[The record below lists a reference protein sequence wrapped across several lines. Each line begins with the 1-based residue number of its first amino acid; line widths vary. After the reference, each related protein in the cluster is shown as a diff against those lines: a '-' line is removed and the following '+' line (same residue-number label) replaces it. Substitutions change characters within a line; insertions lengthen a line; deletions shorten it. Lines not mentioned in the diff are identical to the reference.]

1 MFLIMEI
8 QYHHI
13 NKNLLT
19 LLLTVFLDF
28 LGFGLIIPIIAP
40 ILLDPVN
47 GVLHAGY
54 SYSARTIILGLLI
67 AAFPIAQFFGA
78 PILGSLSDKYGRKK
92 ILLVSIF
99 MTSISLFLFGI
110 GVTTQNLFL
119 LFFSR
124 FLNGLMGG
132 NVSTAQSAIADMSD
146 LQSKAKNFGLMGMM
160 FGLGFILGPFFGGKL
175 ADSSVLPWFN
185 FSTPFWVAGSL
196 SMINVF
202 LISAW
207 FQETLKISKDNVRL
221 NFGTGIQ
228 NFRRAFSSLSL
239 RTIFTV
245 SFLTIFGFNAFMQ
258 FFQVYLIT
266 RFQYNQAHIGM
277 IYAYMG
283 FWIVIAQ
290 GGFVRL
296 LSNKFLPWKILRVSI
311 LVLSVAIMML
321 LLPATSSA
329 LFWILPFVA
338 LAQGVTT
345 PNIIAM
351 ISNSAGVQDQGE
363 ILGINQSVQ
372 AVGFAVP
379 PVLAGCISTLDYRL
393 PVIMGSLFVAAA
405 WLIHLMYFHKSH
417 NA

>member
-1 MFLIMEI
+1 MQI
-8 QYHHI
+8 QNHHI

-54 SYSARTIILGLLI
+54 SYSSRTIILGLLI

-78 PILGSLSDKYGRKK
+78 PVLGSLSDKYGRKK
-92 ILLVSIF
+92 ILLASIF
-99 MTSISLFLFGI
+99 MTSVSLFLFGI
-110 GVTTQNLFL
+110 GVAAQNLFL

-146 LQSKAKNFGLMGMM
+146 LQSKAKNFGMMGMM

-175 ADSSVLPWFN
+175 ADPGVLPWFN
-185 FSTPFWVAGSL
+185 FSTPFWVAGTL
-196 SMINVF
+196 SMINVI

-207 FQETLKISKDNVRL
+207 FRETLKISKDNVRL
-221 NFGTGIQ
+221 NFGTGLHNI
-228 NFRRAFSSLSL
+228 RRAFTSSSL
-239 RTIFTV
+239 RTIFTI

-266 RFQYNQAHIGM
+266 RFNYNQAHIGM
-277 IYAYMG
+277 VYAYMG

-296 LSNKFLPWKILRVSI
+296 FSKYQPWKILRISVLI
-311 LVLSVAIMML
+311 LSVSIMML
-321 LLPATSSA
+321 LLPTTSS
-329 LFWILPFVA
+329 LLLWILPLVP

-345 PNIIAM
+345 PNIIAI
-351 ISNSAGVQDQGE
+351 ISNSVGMQDQGE

-379 PVLAGCISTLDYRL
+379 PILAGVVSSFDYRL
-393 PVIMGSLFVAAA
+393 PIVMGSLFVASA
-405 WLIHLMYFHKSH
+405 WLIHLIYYRRSH

>member
-1 MFLIMEI
+1 MSLPMEI
-8 QYHHI
+8 QNHHI
-13 NKNLLT
+13 KKNLLT

-28 LGFGLIIPIIAP
+28 LGFGLILPIIAP

-54 SYSARTIILGLLI
+54 SYSSRTIILGFLI

-78 PILGSLSDKYGRKK
+78 PVLGSLSDKYGRKK

-99 MTSISLFLFGI
+99 MTSVSLILFGI
-110 GVTTQNLFL
+110 GVATQNLFL

-124 FLNGLMGG
+124 SLNGLMGG

-175 ADSSVLPWFN
+175 ADPSVLPWFN
-185 FSTPFWVAGSL
+185 YSTPFWVAGSL
-196 SMINVF
+196 SIINVI
-202 LISAW
+202 LISIW
-207 FQETLKISKDNVRL
+207 FRETLKSSKATVKL
-221 NFGTGIQ
+221 NFGSGVKNI
-228 NFRRAFSSLSL
+228 RRAFLSSSL
-239 RTIFTV
+239 RIIFTV
-245 SFLTIFGFNAFMQ
+245 SFLTIFGFNAFTQ

-277 IYAYMG
+277 VYAYMG

-290 GGFVRL
+290 GGFVRV
-296 LSNKFLPWKILRVSI
+296 LSKKYLPSKILRVSI
-311 LVLSVAIMML
+311 LILSIAIMML
-321 LLPATSSA
+321 LLPATSSI
-329 LFWILPFVA
+329 LFWILPFVS

-345 PNIIAM
+345 PNIITM
-351 ISNSAGVQDQGE
+351 ISNSASVQDQGE

-379 PVLAGCISTLDYRL
+379 PVIAGCISTLDYRL
-393 PVIMGSLFVAAA
+393 PIVMGSIFVATA
-405 WLIHLMYFHKSH
+405 WLIHLIYFRKPHV
-417 NA
+417 A

>member
-1 MFLIMEI
+1 MEI
-8 QYHHI
+8 GSRHI

-40 ILLDPVN
+40 ILLDPIN
-47 GVLHAGY
+47 GVLHQGYGY
-54 SYSARTIILGLLI
+54 SSRTVILGFLI

-99 MTSISLFLFGI
+99 MTSISLLLFGI
-110 GVTTQNLFL
+110 GVSTRNLFL

-175 ADSSVLPWFN
+175 ADPHVASWFN

-207 FQETLKISKDNVRL
+207 FKETLKMSRDTVHL
-221 NFGTGIQ
+221 NFGTGIR
-228 NFRRAFSSLSL
+228 NIRRAFSSSSL

-245 SFLTIFGFNAFMQ
+245 SFLTIFGFNAFTQ
-258 FFQVYLIT
+258 FFKVYLIT
-266 RFQYNQAHIGM
+266 KFQYNQAQIGM
-277 IYAYMG
+277 LYAYMG
-283 FWIVIAQ
+283 FWIVVAQ
-290 GGFVRL
+290 GGFVRV
-296 LSNKFLPWKILRVSI
+296 LSNKYHPGKILRVSI
-311 LVLSVAIMML
+311 IVLSISIMVL
-321 LLPATSSA
+321 LFPNAPSGIY
-329 LFWILPFVA
+329 FILPFVS

-345 PNIIAM
+345 PNVIAI
-351 ISNSAGVQDQGE
+351 ISNSAGVHDQGE

-379 PVLAGCISTLDYRL
+379 PILAGLISTLDYRL
-393 PVIMGSLFVAAA
+393 PIIMGSLFVVTA
-405 WLIHLMYFHKSH
+405 WLIHIYFFREHH
-417 NA
+417 EV